1 MENPAFKNSGENQEN
16 DTEAPEIP
24 SRSSSS
30 SSSSSSDESTSKK
43 DPGLSADPRYN
54 QFFWLG
60 LFCPCPAAYILS
72 RELNEGGSCM
82 RHLFPLIAGLIF
94 AIALVATGAAYASD
108 PYLDLGT
115 SKFSY
120 QWFMLISHAMACRNP
135 TSLFVHQFIFCSEM
149 GLIVT
154 GCITGLCILVFC
166 LMLYLLRLHVSTN
179 TIYFIVSLVFC

>member
-30 SSSSSSDESTSKK
+30 SSTDESDESTSKK

-72 RELNEGGSCM
+72 RELKEGGSCM

-115 SKFSY
+115 SKFPY
-120 QWFMLISHAMACRNP
+120 LK
-135 TSLFVHQFIFCSEM
+135 T
-149 GLIVT
+149 IVNIRT
-154 GCITGLCILVFC
+154 PWRVKQ
-166 LMLYLLRLHVSTN
+166 
-179 TIYFIVSLVFC
+179 

>member
-120 QWFMLISHAMACRNP
+120 QWSMLISHAMACRNP
-135 TSLFVHQFIFCSEM
+135 SSGSVYS
-149 GLIVT
+149 
-154 GCITGLCILVFC
+154 
-166 LMLYLLRLHVSTN
+166 STN
-179 TIYFIVSLVFC
+179 SFFVQKWD